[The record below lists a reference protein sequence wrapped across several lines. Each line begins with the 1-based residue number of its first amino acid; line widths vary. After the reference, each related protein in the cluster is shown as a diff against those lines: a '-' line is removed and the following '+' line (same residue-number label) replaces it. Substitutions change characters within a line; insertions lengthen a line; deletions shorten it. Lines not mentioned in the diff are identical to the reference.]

1 METNIYERLDKL
13 GLAVPKAPVKG
24 GVYSPCKA
32 FGDGLIYV
40 SGCGPSIAG
49 NDEKIAGRLGNEI
62 SLEEGRKYARQ
73 CMLNIL
79 AVLEREV
86 GDLNKI
92 KDCVKLTVFVASE
105 EDFYDQPQVANGAS
119 ELLVSLFGNNS
130 APTRSAIG
138 LNVLPGNI
146 PVEVEGIFCV

>member
-1 METNIYERLDKL
+1 M
-13 GLAVPKAPVKG
+13 
-24 GVYSPCKA
+24 
-32 FGDGLIYV
+32 

-49 NDEKIAGRLGNEI
+49 NDEKIAGRLGKEI